1 MKKIFVGMS
10 GGVDSSTTAA
20 LLKEQ
25 GKDVT
30 GVYMKNWTKDIA
42 GNKCPWR
49 EDLADA
55 QSVAARLDIPLEIF
69 DFQDQYRQKVVDY
82 MIAEYEA
89 GRTPNPDIMCNQEIK
104 FKLFLD
110 TALEAGAEMIATG
123 HYARIVDISEEGEEV
138 KGLYAGVDESK
149 DQSYFLYRMPP
160 EALYKTL
167 FPLGDM
173 NKSQVRKM
181 AKKLKLPN
189 ASKADSQGICFVGE
203 VDIKDFLR
211 EHIDVK
217 PGPIKNMEGK
227 ILGEHEGAQLYT
239 IGQRQGLGVGGGLP
253 LYVVS
258 KNIAT
263 NTIYVTDNL
272 NTLMSGEI
280 KLDNLHWLNQ
290 APEVGDQYMVR
301 TRHLGKLTEAE
312 VVDITENTLTLKLSE
327 PERAVTA
334 GQSAV
339 LYKEDNN
346 GKRVVGGG
354 IITI

>member
-20 LLKEQ
+20 LLKKQ
-25 GKDVT
+25 GEDVT

-49 EDLADA
+49 QDLADA

-104 FKLFLD
+104 FRLFLD

-123 HYARIVDISEEGEEV
+123 HYAKIIDISEAE
-138 KGLYAGVDESK
+138 KALYAGVDESK
-149 DQSYFLYRMPP
+149 DQSYFLYRMPLK
-160 EALYKTL
+160 ALSKTL

-173 NKSQVRKM
+173 NKQQVRKI

-211 EHIDVK
+211 EYIDTK
-217 PGPIKNMEGK
+217 EGPIKNMEGE

-253 LYVVS
+253 LYVVN
-258 KNIAT
+258 KDIAT
-263 NTIYVTDNL
+263 NTVYVTNDL
-272 NTLMSGEI
+272 NALMTDEI

-301 TRHLGKLTEAE
+301 TRHLGRLTEAE
-312 VVDITENTLTLKLSE
+312 VIDMTKNKLTLKLAD